1 MQRTVTISNHLS
13 DRVAVSQAEATARVK
28 RRQAAM
34 GLFGQYEVGRFAV
47 SRGAPAGSVCALL
60 PKGVVPN
67 VSG

>member
-1 MQRTVTISNHLS
+1 
-13 DRVAVSQAEATARVK
+13 
-28 RRQAAM
+28 M